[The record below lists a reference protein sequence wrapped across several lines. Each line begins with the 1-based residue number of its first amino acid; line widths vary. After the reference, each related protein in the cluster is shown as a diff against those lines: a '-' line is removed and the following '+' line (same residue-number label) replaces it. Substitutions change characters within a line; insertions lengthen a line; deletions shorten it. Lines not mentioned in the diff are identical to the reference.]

1 MNTNSFSFRRM
12 AWLLKINGTFTLRSH
27 LLWVACIVAAAVAVN
42 LLLLYEVEKTFYVLF
57 AIFCALPLFK
67 IYPVKYGLKYQSL
80 PCYLLIP
87 ASNSERFTV
96 QMLLTVGIGLLYAF
110 IGILLL
116 FGCNQLLH
124 SFFDGYPPIGINGF
138 YEPLHEALCKAFLLP
153 DSPMSGWCIALNI
166 CWILGFLIW
175 ILCQWPGFF
184 VIGFIAFTYLYGDV
198 VSWLHTN
205 TGLQDFFAGHFYVAI
220 LLSITASAI
229 FYTLTYRA
237 FCKTEIRSLRR
248 RA

>member
-1 MNTNSFSFRRM
+1 M
-12 AWLLKINGTFTLRSH
+12 KINGTFTLRSH
-27 LLWVACIVAAAVAVN
+27 LLWVTCIVAAAVAVN
-42 LLLLYEVEKTFYVLF
+42 LLLLYDVEKTFYVLF

-124 SFFDGYPPIGINGF
+124 SFIDGYPLISINGF
-138 YEPLHEALCKAFLLP
+138 YEPLHDALCKAFLLP
-153 DSPMSGWCIALNI
+153 DIPMAGWCIALNI
-166 CWILGFLIW
+166 CWMGLTRMGKSPNRQRARCRICCAIPSGLSSSTVW
-175 ILCQWPGFF
+175 MRLC
-184 VIGFIAFTYLYGDV
+184 
-198 VSWLHTN
+198 
-205 TGLQDFFAGHFYVAI
+205 
-220 LLSITASAI
+220 SIN
-229 FYTLTYRA
+229 L
-237 FCKTEIRSLRR
+237 
-248 RA
+248 

>member
-1 MNTNSFSFRRM
+1 MNTNSFSFRRVV
-12 AWLLKINGTFTLRSH
+12 WLLKINGKFTLRSH
-27 LLWVACIVAAAVAVN
+27 LLWLACIVTAAVAAN
-42 LLLLYEVEKTFYVLF
+42 LLLLYDVEKTFYVLF
-57 AIFCALPLFK
+57 AIFCAIPLFK
-67 IYPVKYGLKYQSL
+67 IYAVKYGLKYQSL

-96 QMLLTVGIGLLYAF
+96 QMLLTLGMGLLYAL
-110 IGILLL
+110 IGMLAL
-116 FGCNQLLH
+116 FGCNLLMH
-124 SFFDGYPPIGINGF
+124 SFVDGYPLIGINEF
-138 YEPLHEALCKAFLLP
+138 YGPISDALYQAFLLP
-153 DSPMSGWCIALNI
+153 DSPTSGWCAALNI
-166 CWILGFLIW
+166 CWILGFLMW

-184 VIGFIAFTYLYGDV
+184 IIVFIVFSYTYGDAAL
-198 VSWLHTN
+198 WLRTN

-220 LLSITASAI
+220 LLSIAASAI